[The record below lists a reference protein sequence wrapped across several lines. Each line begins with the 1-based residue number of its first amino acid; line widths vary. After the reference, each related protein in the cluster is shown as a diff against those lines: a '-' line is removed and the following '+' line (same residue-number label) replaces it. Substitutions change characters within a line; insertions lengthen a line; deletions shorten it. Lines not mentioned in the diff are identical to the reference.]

1 MFRIA
6 ICDASKEYRNVTA
19 DIWRRAFFDEEDLT
33 FSFYATGGEVVEAIE
48 DGTFVHDVLILDLL
62 LPDVSG
68 LRLLNF
74 VRGQFQDLT
83 IILQTESA
91 ELAVY
96 GYRFGVFDFL
106 VKHSSL
112 KEIERVIN
120 RFKAEKAGE
129 QNSVLTVMIQGTPQ
143 RLILNR
149 IMFFESDARRIHAFG
164 PDEDATFYMKMD
176 ELEAKVREAGFVRCH
191 QSYLVNR
198 SWIRGLASGTLI
210 LTNKNELPVSRR
222 YLKDLREALGA

>member
-62 LPDVSG
+62 LPDLSG

-83 IILQTESA
+83 IILQERQGIGYIRAAGQCPGDRHGLLQNMRRFIFLIYDTETGSSPRGP
-91 ELAVY
+91 Y
-96 GYRFGVFDFL
+96 GHL
-106 VKHSSL
+106 
-112 KEIERVIN
+112 
-120 RFKAEKAGE
+120 
-129 QNSVLTVMIQGTPQ
+129 
-143 RLILNR
+143 
-149 IMFFESDARRIHAFG
+149 
-164 PDEDATFYMKMD
+164 
-176 ELEAKVREAGFVRCH
+176 
-191 QSYLVNR
+191 
-198 SWIRGLASGTLI
+198 
-210 LTNKNELPVSRR
+210 
-222 YLKDLREALGA
+222 